1 MALESFV
8 GEISVVAFD
17 FAPQGWM
24 SCNGQILSI
33 SQYTALFSLLGTR
46 YGGNGQT
53 TFALPNLNGRAIVGV
68 DNNQFP
74 LGGQGGSRNISLTR
88 ANLPAHAHSLDA
100 QQVTATAT
108 IQPQGSS
115 GNGTTTDPT
124 NAVWANVNDGINT
137 LNSYTSDTTQLAN
150 MKPIQANIAAQLNSG
165 TTGIV
170 GGSQPFDASNPYL
183 ALNYIIC
190 INGIYPSR
198 P

>member
-8 GEISVVAFD
+8 GELSVVAFD
-17 FAPQGWM
+17 FAPQGWL
-24 SCNGQILSI
+24 SCNGQLLPI

-46 YGGNGQT
+46 YGGDGQT

-68 DNNQFP
+68 DNNQFQ
-74 LGGQGGSRNISLTR
+74 LGNVGGNRAVTLLTS
-88 ANLPAHAHSLDA
+88 NLPAHSHSLDT
-100 QQVTATAT
+100 QQVSATAT

-115 GNGTTTDPT
+115 GYGTTNDPSG
-124 NAVWANVNDGINT
+124 NVWANVSDGVNN
-137 LNSYTSDTTQLAN
+137 LNSYTADTSQLAN
-150 MKPIQANIAAQLNSG
+150 MKPIQATINAQLNAG
-165 TTGIV
+165 VTGIT
-170 GGSQPFDASNPYL
+170 GQNQPIDVSNPYL